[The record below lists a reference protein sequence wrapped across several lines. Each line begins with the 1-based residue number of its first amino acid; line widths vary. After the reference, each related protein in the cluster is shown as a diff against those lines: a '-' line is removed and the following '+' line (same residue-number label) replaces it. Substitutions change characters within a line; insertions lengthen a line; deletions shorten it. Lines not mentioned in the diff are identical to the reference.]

1 MRGRSS
7 FLFFSRAVMPAQT
20 FQGCRFQLLY
30 MAELASGQDES
41 NPVFQLATRPGKMAL
56 SSLLGIYRVGPA
68 RLLLG
73 H

>member
-20 FQGCRFQLLY
+20 FQLRRFLLLY
-30 MAELASGQDES
+30 TAELARGQYES
-41 NPVFQLATRPGKMAL
+41 NPVFQLATRAGKMAL
-56 SSLLGIYRVGPA
+56 SSMLGIYRVGLA

>member
-20 FQGCRFQLLY
+20 FQLRRFLLLY
-30 MAELASGQDES
+30 MAELARGQYES
-41 NPVFQLATRPGKMAL
+41 NPVFQLATRAGKMAL
-56 SSLLGIYRVGPA
+56 PSMLGIYRVGPA